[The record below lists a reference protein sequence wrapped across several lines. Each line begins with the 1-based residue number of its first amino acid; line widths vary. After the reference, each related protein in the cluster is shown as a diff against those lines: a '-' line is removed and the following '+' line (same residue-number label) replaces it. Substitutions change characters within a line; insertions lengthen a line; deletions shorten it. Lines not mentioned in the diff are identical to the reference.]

1 MKRNIYAGCGVLPE
15 GVEPVG
21 QVSLPVTDEHGFY
34 EIRFE
39 SIGGLGAHLAGQ
51 MLAEAGVLRMGL
63 NGAHFSSY
71 GSEKKG
77 SPIKSYVRFCA
88 PRQEVRSASP
98 VLQPHLVA
106 VFHEGLLR
114 TENVAG
120 GLRPGGVIVVNSKRS
135 PGEIRARLGVEGA
148 TVATV
153 DALGI
158 AVEERT
164 RVNTALLGAVTRLSG
179 FLDPEAVKETIRH
192 TFQRKYPQLVE
203 ANLRTFDRGAAEVR
217 LDVGV
222 ARDGAAP
229 AFSLPEPLYGYRNAP
244 IGGTIVNPGNS
255 VLKDLSGSRQGFLPA
270 FQREKCV
277 DCAMCEIACPDFCFV
292 WQDNPNPQARNRRM
306 LAGIDYQYCKG
317 CLKCVEVCPTGAL
330 VKMREAEGFAEEER
344 VARFPGLLSEAGRAG
359 DGAPPG
365 AAASRAGL
373 AEVPRAA
380 RA

>member
-1 MKRNIYAGCGVLPE
+1 MQRCGVFPE
-15 GVEPVG
+15 GVEPVR
-21 QVSLPVTDEHGFY
+21 QVSLPVTDENGFY

-88 PRQEVRSASP
+88 PGQEVRTASP

-164 RVNTALLGAVTRLSG
+164 RVNTALMGAVTRLSG
-179 FLDPEAVKETIRH
+179 FLDPEAVKETIRE
-192 TFQRKYPQLVE
+192 TFRRKYPQLVE
-203 ANLRTFDRGAAEVR
+203 ANLRTFDRGGAEVR
-217 LDVGV
+217 LDVAV

-229 AFSLPEPLYGYRNAP
+229 AFTRPEPLYGYRNAP

-277 DCAMCEIACPDFCFV
+277 DCAMCEIVCPDLCFV

-317 CLKCVEVCPTGAL
+317 CLKCVEVCPTAAL

-344 VARFPGLLSEAGRAG
+344 VARFPGLALEAGRAG
-359 DGAPPG
+359 DGVPPG
-365 AAASRAGL
+365 AAVSRAGL